1 MNGDILFCFPS
12 FFLLGVGRA
21 ARPGLGPLTPV
32 RLTNSPPSHQHPQ
45 LIRGGW
51 LSHGWWRADGRRRAR
66 GRCFCRA
73 RLLHSL
79 RLARYFLSTSAGVDL
94 SERRCEAT
102 RQSRFFFF
110 SARELNGRCDR
121 GMKSSCARA
130 MEEEEERQ
138 RESARS
144 ISFLSPPSPHAR
156 HRPLVALVATTI
168 QSFHPPPLA
177 RAADRGRQDG
187 PQRGARPWFGLEPSL
202 AAAWPERAATNDD
215 GRCRRRTRRRGLRP
229 PLLLLLRLVLDAGA
243 LCCRCC
249 CV

>member
-1 MNGDILFCFPS
+1 MGIFYFIFRVFFP
-12 FFLLGVGRA
+12 LGVGRA

-79 RLARYFLSTSAGVDL
+79 RLARYFCQRAPALTCPSGAAKQRGRVD
-94 SERRCEAT
+94 S
-102 RQSRFFFF
+102 FFF

-156 HRPLVALVATTI
+156 HCPLVALVATTI

-215 GRCRRRTRRRGLRP
+215 GRCGRRTRRRGLRP